1 MEDPKLKELQ
11 KDLGMTDEE
20 FSEFMENSS
29 PSLKEGDS
37 TTETDSDIDNDENQD
52 LDDEETLSSSDPFE
66 MAGEMVEQNSPQYK
80 SQMERRKEKM
90 EEQMKERLA
99 KKAEKSL
106 KKRRES
112 LKKAA
117 DKFRRKREKVRNQA
131 LSPTAIKNYD
141 SEVEV
146 KDVTDLDK
154 AGNPLK
160 ITPDIEKLLF
170 PYFVSGASIRS
181 IHQQFGRKYDFA
193 LQTLYTARDFYK
205 WEQRRTAIIRV
216 ARSTSDLEMAERFK
230 DYMAFFDDL
239 LSEAMIRFKMN
250 SDSGQNTNPFN
261 TLKVTNVKDM
271 KELVE
276 LIAMLKNGGVKKSE
290 VDVNTTNNVP
300 KLSDKKRAKLLEI
313 LADDDD
319 E

>member
-11 KDLGMTDEE
+11 QDLGMSDEE
-20 FSEFMENSS
+20 FADFLANS
-29 PSLKEGDS
+29 PSKEGDDS
-37 TTETDSDIDNDENQD
+37 EQLESDDTESQDESQDEN
-52 LDDEETLSSSDPFE
+52 LEDETVSSSDEFE
-66 MAGEMVEQNSPQYK
+66 MAGEMAEQSSPQYK
-80 SQMERRKEKM
+80 SQMERRQEKM
-90 EEQMKERLA
+90 KKQVEERLA

-106 KKRRES
+106 MKRREA

-117 DKFRRKREKVRNQA
+117 NKFRRKREKIRNQP

-146 KDVTDLDK
+146 REITDLEK
-154 AGNPLK
+154 PGNPLK
-160 ITPDIEKLLF
+160 ITPDVEKMLF
-170 PYFVSGASIRS
+170 PYFISGASIRS

-193 LQTLYTARDFYK
+193 LQTLYAARDFYK

-271 KELVE
+271 KELIE
-276 LIAMLKNGGVKKSE
+276 MISQLKNGGVKKSE
-290 VDVNTTNNVP
+290 IELNGTAP
-300 KLSDKKRAKLLEI
+300 KLSNNKRAKLLEV
-313 LADDDD
+313 LAEDD

>member
-1 MEDPKLKELQ
+1 MDDKKLKELQ
-11 KDLGMTDEE
+11 DDLGMTDEE
-20 FSEFMENSS
+20 FSEFMKNS
-29 PSLKEGDS
+29 PSDNDKEGS
-37 TTETDSDIDNDENQD
+37 ETQPEDNSPEVESQ
-52 LDDEETLSSSDPFE
+52 EESE
-66 MAGEMVEQNSPQYK
+66 PQYK

-90 EEQMKERLA
+90 TKQIDERLA

-106 KKRRES
+106 QKRREA
-112 LKKAA
+112 LKRAA
-117 DKFRRKREKVRNQA
+117 NKFRRKREKIRNQA

-141 SEVEV
+141 SEIEI
-146 KDVTDLDK
+146 KDVTDFEK

-160 ITPDIEKLLF
+160 ITPDVEKMLF
-170 PYFVSGASIRS
+170 PYFISGASIRS

-193 LQTLYTARDFYK
+193 LQTLYSARDFYK

-250 SDSGQNTNPFN
+250 SESGQNTNPFN

-271 KELVE
+271 KELVD

-290 VDVNTTNNVP
+290 LDINHGNSP
-300 KLSDKKRAKLLEI
+300 KLSDTKRARLLEV
-313 LADDDD
+313 LAEDD
-319 E
+319 EDEVK